1 MGVRVKH
8 SFGDGH
14 PPTRR
19 AASGGLAHMSS
30 ASPPPST
37 SPSFSVMMQ
46 RDERRR
52 RDGCV
57 GVQAP
62 GGTADA
68 DEMEWR
74 FIARVALR
82 RLFTPLV
89 HLTPSPIRKGFYRMV
104 VARRAMGAW
113 AAPVGES
120 SSLAFVMTTP
130 TERLERPR
138 EIDLTV
144 DIIQGGL
151 TEKKSRCVWVF

>member
-1 MGVRVKH
+1 M
-8 SFGDGH
+8 
-14 PPTRR
+14 
-19 AASGGLAHMSS
+19 
-30 ASPPPST
+30 
-37 SPSFSVMMQ
+37 
-46 RDERRR
+46 
-52 RDGCV
+52 
-57 GVQAP
+57 QAP

-151 TEKKSRCVWVF
+151 TE